1 MIHQR
6 NHYKIYIFFFYK
18 CFLSRTLATHRTAGE
33 GRGSS
38 FLPLYHFHPL
48 TNIHTYI
55 YNFAYEMTIICDAL
69 RDLVPFAQF
78 KKRENTHG
86 GVFFTFLKLRKWY
99 QVVQNITH
107 IFNRTASISRLLLDK
122 IYHLIEWPFDWLTIW
137 C

>member
-1 MIHQR
+1 
-6 NHYKIYIFFFYK
+6 
-18 CFLSRTLATHRTAGE
+18 
-33 GRGSS
+33 
-38 FLPLYHFHPL
+38 
-48 TNIHTYI
+48 
-55 YNFAYEMTIICDAL
+55 MTIICDAL

-122 IYHLIEWPFDWLTIW
+122 IYHLIE
-137 C
+137 